1 MKQLQDV
8 LLYLHD
14 FHTVSCIIRLFIA
27 ALLGGVIGYEREQY
41 GRPAGLRTH
50 ILVCIGATATVV
62 AGLYAAT
69 VLGFSN
75 DPLRTSAQVISGIGF
90 LGAGTIFMRRDN
102 HVVGLTTAA
111 GLWTTA
117 AIGIIVGLGFYVFA
131 LAMTA
136 LEILAMVLLGKW
148 ELSKQQRRKAC
159 CLYVEI
165 NDIAHLQKLIDLAGN
180 HRIEVLQARS
190 ALSGHVGLRITM
202 KRTADVSENLEQLL
216 RSSTGVVC
224 LLHENE

>member
-1 MKQLQDV
+1 MEQLQDI
-8 LLYLHD
+8 LLCLHD
-14 FHTVSCIIRLFIA
+14 FNTLSCIVRLLIA
-27 ALLGGVIGYEREQY
+27 ALLGGIIGYEREQY

-90 LGAGTIFMRRDN
+90 LGAGTIFMRKDN

-117 AIGIIVGLGFYVFA
+117 AIGIIVGLGFYSFA
-131 LAMTA
+131 LVMTGI
-136 LEILAMVLLGKW
+136 EILAMVLLGKW
-148 ELSKQQRRKAC
+148 EIARQERRKARK
-159 CLYVEI
+159 LYLEI
-165 NDIAHLQKLIDLAGN
+165 NSIDHLQEIIDLAGK
-180 HRIEVLQARS
+180 HRVEVLQARTM
-190 ALSGHVGLRITM
+190 LPGHIGLRITLLQQ
-202 KRTADVSENLEQLL
+202 RQADTTEQNL
-216 RSSTGVVC
+216 RSHAGVVC
-224 LLHENE
+224 ILQEND